1 VWNIAYCLLIEDHP
15 MAKHVWTFCTL
26 VILAAGCGTQQK
38 FSPGPS
44 AQEEAPMKTA
54 NKPSRDATKSTKVTP
69 VKEEVDCDGVK
80 VHVGHPS
87 CDKDDVQV
95 SNGDVET
102 PNPVIV
108 QNPPSPPA
116 PPASLPAPTPAPA
129 PAPNTP
135 PQDPNVVVFRIKAG
149 TGNQPWN
156 TADTMVTVKVGQTLR
171 IVNDDTVTHR
181 LHTGGAPCPHG
192 TNFGPG
198 ASYDCVAT
206 RALDPAATP
215 GRTYDHIVGDTALFF
230 VKAVP

>member
-1 VWNIAYCLLIEDHP
+1 
-15 MAKHVWTFCTL
+15 MAKNFWIAITL
-26 VILAAGCGTQQK
+26 VASGCGSQQK
-38 FSPGPS
+38 FTPGPS
-44 AQEEAPMKTA
+44 VQEEAPATGAKRLS
-54 NKPSRDATKSTKVTP
+54 KDATKNTNVGAA
-69 VKEEVDCDGVK
+69 KEEVDCDGVK
-80 VHVGHPS
+80 VHAGHPS
-87 CDKDDVQV
+87 CDQDDVQV
-95 SNGDVET
+95 SNGDVEA
-102 PNPVIV
+102 PGPVIV
-108 QNPPSPPA
+108 QNPAPTQ
-116 PPASLPAPTPAPA
+116 PPASAPAPAPTPSPT

-215 GRTYDHIVGDTALFF
+215 GRTYDHIVGNTALFY

>member
-1 VWNIAYCLLIEDHP
+1 
-15 MAKHVWTFCTL
+15 MAKYLWL
-26 VILAAGCGTQQK
+26 SAAIVAASVGCGTQQK
-38 FSPGPS
+38 FTPSPS
-44 AQEEAPMKTA
+44 AQEEAPISSAKR
-54 NKPSRDATKSTKVTP
+54 PSKDATKSSKATKA
-69 VKEEVDCDGVK
+69 KEEIDCDGVK
-80 VHVGHPS
+80 VHAGHPS

-95 SNGDVET
+95 SNGDVEA
-102 PNPVIV
+102 PKPVIV
-108 QNPPSPPA
+108 ENPTSTPAPSPAPA
-116 PPASLPAPTPAPA
+116 PAPAPT

-156 TADTMVTVKVGQTLR
+156 TPDTMVTVKVGQTLR

-215 GRTYDHIVGDTALFF
+215 GRTYDHIVGDTALFYL
-230 VKAVP
+230 KAVP